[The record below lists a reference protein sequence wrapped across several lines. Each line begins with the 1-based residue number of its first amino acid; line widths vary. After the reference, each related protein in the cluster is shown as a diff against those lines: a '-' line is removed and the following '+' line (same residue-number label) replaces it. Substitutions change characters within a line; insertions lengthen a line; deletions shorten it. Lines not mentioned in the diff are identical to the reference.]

1 VDFRRVNLLDE
12 NKLEKVG
19 EVDIVFC
26 RNVLIYFDTKAINK
40 VINSLYKVLRA
51 GGYLFLGHAE
61 TITGMNTGLRQYIHF
76 GILLSE
82 RRKALMQQ
90 YGVLVVDDSSFM
102 RRCISLIIEKILSF
116 LL

>member
-40 VINSLYKVLRA
+40 LL
-51 GGYLFLGHAE
+51 
-61 TITGMNTGLRQYIHF
+61 
-76 GILLSE
+76 ILCT
-82 RRKALMQQ
+82 K
-90 YGVLVVDDSSFM
+90 
-102 RRCISLIIEKILSF
+102 C
-116 LL
+116 

>member
-61 TITGMNTGLRQYIHF
+61 TITGMNTGLRQYIHLRHF
-76 GILLSE
+76 IIGKEKGIDAAVWS
-82 RRKALMQQ
+82 
-90 YGVLVVDDSSFM
+90 
-102 RRCISLIIEKILSF
+102 ISGG
-116 LL
+116 